1 MNQRILLPA
10 IIIGGLFAVAL
21 GFVRGL
27 LPEATD
33 VVLLAVDAVFIIS
46 AVLVYGV
53 LMREAAAVAARSAQ
67 TTEKAPSAR
76 GKGSDAADGGREGR
90 GKRGRGGRGGER
102 ERGGERNG
110 SENGRGGRGRGG
122 RGGERGND
130 RGGQRDG
137 GGRERKAARE
147 ERPAAPAGPREEG
160 EIKWFSG
167 AKGYGFIIRPDGD
180 EIFVH
185 HRALRDKNR
194 REIPDGQPVS
204 YVVVTRDKG
213 PQADDVDVT
222 GAEPAE
228 NAA

>member
-1 MNQRILLPA
+1 MKQRILLPA
-10 IIIGGLFAVAL
+10 IVIGGLFAVAL

-33 VVLLAVDAVFIIS
+33 AVLFAVDAAFLVA

-53 LMREAAAVAARSAQ
+53 LMREASVAAAQ
-67 TTEKAPSAR
+67 ASQL
-76 GKGSDAADGGREGR
+76 GHDAAAAT
-90 GKRGRGGRGGER
+90 GKRSRNGDRARDGQGRRSGQRDGNGRGGQRGGQRGNER
-102 ERGGERNG
+102 
-110 SENGRGGRGRGG
+110 GRGRGG
-122 RGGERGND
+122 QREGGD
-130 RGGQRDG
+130 R
-137 GGRERKAARE
+137 EKKAARE
-147 ERPAAPAGPREEG
+147 ERPAAPAGPREDG

-167 AKGYGFIIRPDGD
+167 AKGYGFIIRPNGD

-185 HRALRDKNR
+185 HRALRDKSR
-194 REIPDGQPVS
+194 REIPDGTAVS
-204 YVVVTRDKG
+204 YVVVDRDKG